1 MFSEVAET
9 EYQPLKNNVM
19 PKNEMNNMANAMFV
33 EQGFAEYREELLL
46 QECADFDA
54 EIPEFVRKDIFG
66 S

>member
-1 MFSEVAET
+1 
-9 EYQPLKNNVM
+9 M